1 VVGIK
6 SRGCEG
12 DCARSLLLIPVLER
26 PMSNS
31 FPSLAAATPFALA
44 PYKEF
49 VGKWVELLFFF
60 FPLIIKFWF

>member
-1 VVGIK
+1 
-6 SRGCEG
+6 
-12 DCARSLLLIPVLER
+12 
-26 PMSNS
+26 MSNS